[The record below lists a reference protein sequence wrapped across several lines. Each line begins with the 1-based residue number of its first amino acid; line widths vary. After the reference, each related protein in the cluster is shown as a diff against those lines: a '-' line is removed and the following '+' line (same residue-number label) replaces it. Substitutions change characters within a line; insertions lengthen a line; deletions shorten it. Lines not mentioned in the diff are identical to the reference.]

1 MNYLKSDYAK
11 KKGVLPARI
20 SQLKAKGLLV
30 LTTDKETGREM
41 VVDCVQ
47 NDKLFNKIAH
57 NANRK

>member
-20 SQLKAKGLLV
+20 SQLKAKGVLI

-41 VVDCVQ
+41 VVDCKQ
-47 NDKLFNKIAH
+47 NDNLFKNKAW
-57 NANRK
+57 NRKRK